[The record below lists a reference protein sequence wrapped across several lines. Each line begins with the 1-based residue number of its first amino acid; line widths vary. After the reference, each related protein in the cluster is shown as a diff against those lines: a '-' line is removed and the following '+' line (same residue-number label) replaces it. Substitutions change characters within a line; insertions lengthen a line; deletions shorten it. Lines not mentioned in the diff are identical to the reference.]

1 MRVFVRLILVLLF
14 LGAVLGGIAYVK
26 YDQFQQMQAQF
37 SQPQPPAVVEA
48 AEVTERRWQ
57 GALASVGSLTA
68 VSGIEVTTEISG
80 TVSAIAFESGQRVE
94 AGEVLVR
101 LEDSVDQAS
110 LQALIADQQL
120 TRTQFNRYAD
130 LLPQRAVSQFEYDEA
145 SAKFEAARA
154 RVAEQE
160 ARIQKKVIRAPF
172 SGVLGLRRVDVGQ
185 YIAAGTPIVQLT
197 AFDPIYA
204 DYTVAERDLP
214 GIEIGRTVEL
224 DVGAYP
230 ERSFR
235 GTVTAIDSAVKP
247 GSRSIDVR
255 ATLDNPDELLRP
267 GMFAA
272 VRTLEPEPRQVLT
285 VPRTAISFNTYGDYV
300 YRIER
305 DDDQQ
310 VVVQRQVSTGQTRDE
325 QVEIVDGLDAGDRV
339 VAAGLL
345 RLRNGQAVEIEG
357 SAAGSGET
365 EGDAGAEQQAA
376 AQ

>member
-185 YIAAGTPIVQLT
+185 YIAAGTPIVRLT
-197 AFDPIYA
+197 AFDPIYV

-214 GIEIGRTVEL
+214 GIEIGRVIEIS
-224 DVGAYP
+224 VGAYP

-255 ATLDNPDELLRP
+255 ATLDNPEELLRP

-272 VRTLEPEPRQVLT
+272 VRTLEPEPRRVLT

-305 DDDQQ
+305 DDDDRQ
-310 VVVQRQVSTGQTRDE
+310 VVVQRQVATGQTRDE
-325 QVEIVDGLDAGDRV
+325 QVEIVEGLEAGDRV

-345 RLRNGQAVEIEG
+345 RLRNGQAVEIEESVDG
-357 SAAGSGET
+357 S
-365 EGDAGAEQQAA
+365 DAAEQQAA